1 VTASNLKQTPLNQ
14 WHRDHGAKMVDFGG
28 WDMPVQYE
36 TGILQE
42 HLATRK
48 FGGLFDVSHMG
59 RFRFKGANRISFL
72 QHVLSNNAE
81 ALEPWQAQ
89 YTLVPNEN
97 GGLVDDAYLYRFGED
112 DYLLVVNASNAE
124 KDWGHFQHQAR
135 NFPGLVMEN
144 HSEKLAMIAFQGPL
158 AGQILEELIEAG
170 ALPKPFRNSL
180 SEVTIAGANMLIG
193 RTGYTA

>member
-1 VTASNLKQTPLNQ
+1 MTASNLKKTPLNQ

-48 FGGLFDVSHMG
+48 HGGLFDVSHMG
-59 RFRFKGANRISFL
+59 RFRFKGASRIPFL

-81 ALEPWQAQ
+81 APEPWQAQ

-124 KDWGHFQHQAR
+124 KDWKHFQEQAR
-135 NFPGLVMEN
+135 HFPGLVMEN
-144 HSEKLAMIAFQGPL
+144 HSEKLAMIAFQGPV
-158 AGQILEELIEAG
+158 AGRILEEAH
-170 ALPKPFRNSL
+170 
-180 SEVTIAGANMLIG
+180 
-193 RTGYTA
+193 